1 MDKGDELEDG
11 CERSSKATQALR
23 REYGS
28 FVWETNAVQ
37 ESVVKAVVGIVRR
50 RTNEFIPEEN
60 TRRFNHGTTWSRPAT
75 PELDEDEMV
84 TIGHESLIKWEDIV
98 DQNLSI
104 IPTSIVAIG
113 TGMAEQQVKMLFR
126 SVSAACDRSGK
137 VVDGVER
144 PLADAFM
151 EMLEK
156 IEFGVDRSGEVSM
169 PSIYVPPDTG
179 DRMIGE
185 LEGQPEEYQER
196 IKGIIKAKKA
206 AALDAEQARLDRF
219 KRPPG

>member
-1 MDKGDELEDG
+1 MDGEDEMEDG
-11 CERSSKATQALR
+11 SERTSKATPALR

-28 FVWETNAVQ
+28 FPRETDAVQ
-37 ESVVKAVVGIVRR
+37 ESVGKAVAGIVRR

-60 TRRFNHGTTWSRPAT
+60 TRRFNHGTTWSTPAK
-75 PELDEDEMV
+75 PELGEDEMV

-113 TGMAEQQVKMLFR
+113 TDMAEQQVKMMFR
-126 SVSAACDRSGK
+126 SVSAACDRSGN
-137 VVDGVER
+137 VVNAVER

-156 IEFGVDRSGEVSM
+156 IEFGVDRNGEVSM

-196 IKGIIKAKKA
+196 IKGIIEAKKA
-206 AALDAEQARLDRF
+206 AALDAEQARLNRF
-219 KRPPG
+219 KRPPE